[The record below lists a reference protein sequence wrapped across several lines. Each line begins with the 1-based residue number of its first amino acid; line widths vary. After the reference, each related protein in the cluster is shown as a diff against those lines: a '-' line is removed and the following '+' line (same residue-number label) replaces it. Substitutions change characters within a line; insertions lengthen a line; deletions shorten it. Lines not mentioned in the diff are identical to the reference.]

1 MKSFENHENLEEAN
15 AKIKQEKKKGKNEKA
30 EGSEYQWQFI
40 C

>member
-1 MKSFENHENLEEAN
+1 MKTL
-15 AKIKQEKKKGKNEKA
+15 KKQIQLKQEKKKGKNEKA